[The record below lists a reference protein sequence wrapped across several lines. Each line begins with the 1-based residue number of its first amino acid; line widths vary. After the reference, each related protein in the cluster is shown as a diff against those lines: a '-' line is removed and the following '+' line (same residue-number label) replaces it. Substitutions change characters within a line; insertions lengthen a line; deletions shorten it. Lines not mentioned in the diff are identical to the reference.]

1 MNDFINM
8 ILAAGKR
15 NFDFS
20 WVVPLIL
27 FAVYAFS
34 AIGKFLQ
41 QRKEKQLEE
50 ESPQQIKPRFKPLD
64 NGQQKPASLTP
75 EQRRAQ
81 RLPYAPRQSQQP
93 KPAALRQVQPV
104 RQLSPESVKET
115 LAPVLQPVKPTV
127 QRMTPRS
134 MPIQPTV
141 RKRTHA
147 VKAGTATA
155 VKRQPQPV
163 KARQRIAKP
172 KPHTTA
178 KPAAKQSRLAELL
191 TDKNDLRRGI
201 IYSEIFGKP
210 IALRDQL

>member
-1 MNDFINM
+1 MNDLLNT

-20 WVVPLIL
+20 WVIPLIF
-27 FAVYAFS
+27 FAVYVFS

-50 ESPQQIKPRFKPLD
+50 ESPRPKPRYKPLD
-64 NGQQKPASLTP
+64 NGRQKPTSLTP

-93 KPAALRQVQPV
+93 KPVAPRPVQPV
-104 RQLSPESVKET
+104 RLRPESVKEPLT
-115 LAPVLQPVKPTV
+115 PVLQPVKPTV
-127 QRMTPRS
+127 QRVTPRS
-134 MPIQPTV
+134 MPTQPTV

-147 VKAGTATA
+147 VKARTATA

-172 KPHTTA
+172 KPQPTA

-191 TDKNDLRRGI
+191 TDRNDLRRGI

-210 IALRDQL
+210 IALRDQI